1 MPGYQKRMHEGFMQ
15 VSAPKGAKYTT
26 VNNQGLCAGVANRMS
41 NSRLDPL
48 HITINDVRI
57 HYINQS

>member
-1 MPGYQKRMHEGFMQ
+1 MPGYQKRIHDGFMHQ
-15 VSAPKGAKYTT
+15 KEPKGAKYTT

-48 HITINDVRI
+48 HTTINDVRI
-57 HYINQS
+57 QYTNQS